1 MGGRVEIGEQGAE
14 RNGRAH
20 VQGFRKIASDAR
32 FQERRVRDMADRTIG
47 GRIRIVMMQKAD
59 RGGG

>member
-1 MGGRVEIGEQGAE
+1 VGDRVEIGEQGTE

-20 VQGFRKIASDAR
+20 VQRFRKIAGDVR

-47 GRIRIVMMQKAD
+47 GRIRIVMVPKAD
-59 RGGG
+59 RSGG